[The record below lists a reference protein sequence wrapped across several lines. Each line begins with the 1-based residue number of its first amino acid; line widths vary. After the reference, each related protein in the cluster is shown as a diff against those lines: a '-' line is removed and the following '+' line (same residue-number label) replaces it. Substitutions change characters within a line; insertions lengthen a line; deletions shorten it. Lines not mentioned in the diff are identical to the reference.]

1 MAEGGNQGRRNGRN
15 VGGETGEQ
23 RERGM
28 GVARDPHAVCMSG
41 RGNSNRGLSMNRLLL
56 TLTITSTVASLLSSS
71 TAAAQVLPPVKRA
84 ERVEITKGP
93 ELELATDHL
102 TIIRWT
108 TNNPGGSDVH
118 YGIVHYGT
126 DPKDLSQTAKSP
138 LRLNQAHPDTIFRV
152 RIMGLKPQTTYYY
165 RVTSEESNG
174 KSDGVESTVQKF
186 TTPAPGERIVGYPK
200 RD

>member
-1 MAEGGNQGRRNGRN
+1 M
-15 VGGETGEQ
+15 
-23 RERGM
+23 RG
-28 GVARDPHAVCMSG
+28 
-41 RGNSNRGLSMNRLLL
+41 LLL
-56 TLTITSTVASLLSSS
+56 TLAITTTVGSLLSSNP
-71 TAAAQVLPPVKRA
+71 TAAQVLPAAKTA
-84 ERVEITKGP
+84 ERVEITTAP
-93 ELELATDHL
+93 ALELATDRL

-138 LRLNQAHPDTIFRV
+138 IRLNQGHPYTVFRV
-152 RIMGLKPQTTYYY
+152 RMEGLQPRTTYYY

-174 KSDGVESTVQKF
+174 KSDGMKSTVNKF
-186 TTPAPGERIVGYPK
+186 TTPGPGERMVAYPK

>member
-1 MAEGGNQGRRNGRN
+1 MDRRF
-15 VGGETGEQ
+15 
-23 RERGM
+23 
-28 GVARDPHAVCMSG
+28 P
-41 RGNSNRGLSMNRLLL
+41 
-56 TLTITSTVASLLSSS
+56 TLAIATTVASVLLSSH
-71 TAAAQVLPPVKRA
+71 TVAQALPPARKA

-93 ELELATDHL
+93 GLESATNHL

-126 DPKDLSQTAKSP
+126 DPRDLGQTAKNP
-138 LRLNQAHPDTIFRV
+138 IRLNQGHQYTTFRV
-152 RIMGLKPQTTYYY
+152 RIEGLRPRTTYYY

-174 KSDGVESTVQKF
+174 KSDGVKSTVKKF
-186 TTPAPGERIVGYPK
+186 TTPSPGERIAYPD